1 MRAKNLCL
9 LTFLLFSIAVLI
21 YGGAI
26 LCGKEKAKRPAVPQ
40 KRYISPF
47 VTISPY
53 DHHFRNVAD
62 SLGWDWKFL
71 AAIAHTES
79 RFDSTAVSEVGAG
92 GVMQVMPSTMQR
104 LGIPDSLHLDTR
116 TNIEAAGRLLMNLNH
131 LYRRI
136 ENFDERTNFI
146 LASYNAGSGHIGD
159 AMNLAEKHG
168 CPRYVWENNVDSFLV
183 LKSLPEFYTD
193 SVCRNGSFND
203 WKQTLSFV
211 KKVKRTW
218 TRYRHRQ
225 ARYSDSLRV
234 IMQQDTLLTFDK
246 EHYAG
251 G

>member
-1 MRAKNLCL
+1 MRAKNICL
-9 LTFLLFSIAVLI
+9 LTFLLLSIAVLI

-26 LCGKEKAKRPAVPQ
+26 LCGREKAKRPAVSQ
-40 KRYISPF
+40 KRYISPY
-47 VTISPY
+47 VSISPY
-53 DHHFRNVAD
+53 DHHFRSVAD

-193 SVCRNGSFND
+193 SVCRNGSFSD
-203 WKQTLSFV
+203 WRQTLSFV
-211 KKVKRTW
+211 KKVKRNW
-218 TRYRHRQ
+218 RRFERMQ
-225 ARYSDSLRV
+225 ARYSDSIAT
-234 IMQQDTLLTFDK
+234 IMAKDSTIRIK
-246 EHYAG
+246 E
-251 G
+251 